1 MEQCGTFW
9 NRVEENGEPHVVIA
23 PEETVDQKMVFFPRF
38 FPRTLSHS
46 SLRGTI
52 LLPLVPLW
60 RRSLATFFRSGEGER
75 DEPRTLLP

>member
-38 FPRTLSHS
+38 PPDPISQFPAWDHS
-46 SLRGTI
+46 SAA
-52 LLPLVPLW
+52 
-60 RRSLATFFRSGEGER
+60 RRSMEEIVGHFFSERRER